1 VNRWNA
7 ATTRILVLA
16 ACAVELVGC
25 TAAAAAEHGPGPV
38 VVTASGTVR
47 GSEQDG
53 LRRFRGLPYAAPPTG
68 QRRWQPPQLV
78 NSWSGIRDATKPG
91 PACLQPEASDMPAG
105 TPQSEDCLTLEV
117 TAPAEPGDNR
127 PVMVWIPGG
136 GFITGA
142 GSIYDPARLVRAGKV
157 VVVTVNY
164 RLGVFGFFAHP
175 QLGDDSNFGLQDQIA
190 ALRWVRANIARFG
203 GDPGRITLAGASAG
217 AMSTCTLMTSPS
229 ARGLF
234 HRAIIQSGSCLTNHP
249 AGALGEGVAAIS
261 SWHPLS
267 TIQGTG
273 QAVTAQLSCGDV
285 ACLRDKPAGE
295 LLPYTTW
302 FPLIAYGTTLLPQ
315 EPAKVFAAG
324 GQAAIPIVQ
333 GNTHDEHVEFVL
345 TTYPAGIT
353 AKQYSDLLKTA
364 FGTAARRVERQYPA
378 PRFPSPEAAASRVF
392 SDRDW
397 ICPSWKSSRYHAKK
411 APTYAYVFS
420 DPSAP
425 TPSGQPLPA
434 HVRPATAHGAETFY
448 LFDFPD
454 GLGLTADQ
462 QRVAGQL
469 VGYWTRFIRTGN
481 PNGAGMTNWPGLD
494 ASDTAFRL
502 GADRL
507 RPIDLKIT
515 HHCDLWF

>member
-1 VNRWNA
+1 
-7 ATTRILVLA
+7 
-16 ACAVELVGC
+16 
-25 TAAAAAEHGPGPV
+25 
-38 VVTASGTVR
+38 
-47 GSEQDG
+47 
-53 LRRFRGLPYAAPPTG
+53 
-68 QRRWQPPQLV
+68 
-78 NSWSGIRDATKPG
+78 
-91 PACLQPEASDMPAG
+91 MPAG

-127 PVMVWIPGG
+127 PAMVWIPGG

-234 HRAIIQSGSCLTNHP
+234 HRAIIQSGSCLTSHP

-273 QAVTAQLSCGDV
+273 QVVTAKLSCGDL

-302 FPLIAYGTTLLPQ
+302 FPLIAHGTTLLPQ
-315 EPAKVFAAG
+315 VPAKVFAAG
-324 GQAAIPIVQ
+324 GQATMPIVQ
-333 GNTHDEHVEFVL
+333 GNTHDEHVEFIL
-345 TTYPAGIT
+345 TACPAGIT

-378 PRFPSPEAAASRVF
+378 PRFPSPEAA
-392 SDRDW
+392 
-397 ICPSWKSSRYHAKK
+397 
-411 APTYAYVFS
+411 TETG
-420 DPSAP
+420 SAHPGSPAATTPRRRPP
-425 TPSGQPLPA
+425 TPMCSATPPHPHRADNRCPRTCGRRPHTERKRSTCSTFPMALASPPISNGWPVNSSA
-434 HVRPATAHGAETFY
+434 TGPDSSVPATQTVPARQTG
-448 LFDFPD
+448 PD
-454 GLGLTADQ
+454 STP
-462 QRVAGQL
+462 
-469 VGYWTRFIRTGN
+469 RT
-481 PNGAGMTNWPGLD
+481 PR
-494 ASDTAFRL
+494 SDSVPTGCA
-502 GADRL
+502 
-507 RPIDLKIT
+507 PST
-515 HHCDLWF
+515 